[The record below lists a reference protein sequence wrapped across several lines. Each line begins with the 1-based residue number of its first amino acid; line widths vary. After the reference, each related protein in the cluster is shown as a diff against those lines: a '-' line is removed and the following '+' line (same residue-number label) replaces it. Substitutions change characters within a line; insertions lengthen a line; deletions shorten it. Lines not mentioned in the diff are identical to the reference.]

1 MLTTSQYKTHCNTS
15 KLCGVVIVSAQNGE
29 IILVSNFNKNGP
41 ESVKMRDHLQ
51 SLKQL
56 ALTEF
61 LFISINRSTWYYV
74 NAQIKNIHGF
84 KAVVLNLKLT

>member
-1 MLTTSQYKTHCNTS
+1 MS
-15 KLCGVVIVSAQNGE
+15 KLCGVVIVSAQNGK

-61 LFISINRSTWYYV
+61 LFISIKVFINRSTWYYV